1 MAESKILLTRIV
13 NKHDSL
19 DNWNNSNLVLK
30 EGEIALAKV
39 ITTKPDGHGGHYQV
53 PTFLMK
59 VGVEGKKFSELN
71 WLSAPASDVYA
82 WAKNVNAEDVSV
94 KASGATTGKTLA
106 LWFKD
111 LQDADAGLAS
121 DIADLEELVGTTPV
135 VSQIT
140 AAINALD
147 VDTWKNEDGIKFV
160 TAIGETNGKISVT
173 RRVLTKAD
181 IPNIDIAQV
190 TGLQSA
196 LDLKATIAYVNS
208 EVATEKT
215 NREDADENLQD
226 QIDTINETIL
236 ALEGTTHFIGVKTS
250 LPSTAN
256 KGDVVIVGNKE
267 YIYSPDSTTDTD
279 RWIELGDTS
288 AELQRI
294 ADIEATLNSYSKTS
308 TVKAAI
314 AAVVADHAEDVA
326 DLQSKIND
334 KTAIATHN
342 ALAQRVTTAEGKIT
356 NLEARY
362 TDAQVD
368 SAITTK
374 VNALANGQV
383 KTNTQEI
390 SSVKSDLSEY
400 KAEIADRFGDAET
413 ILIFDCGTA
422 TTVI

>member
-1 MAESKILLTRIV
+1 MAESKVLLTRIV

-19 DNWNNSNLVLK
+19 DKWNSSNLLLK

-39 ITTKPDGHGGHYQV
+39 STTKPDGHGGYYQV

-59 VGVEGKKFSELN
+59 VGIEGKKFNELN

-82 WAKNVNAEDVSV
+82 WAKTSTAENVTV
-94 KASGATTGKTLA
+94 KASGSTTGKSLA
-106 LWFKD
+106 AWFKD
-111 LQDADAGLAS
+111 LGDTDASLAAS
-121 DIADLEELVGTTPV
+121 IGDLESLVGTTT
-135 VSQIT
+135 VSAQIT

-147 VDTWKNEDGIKFV
+147 ENTWKNEDGIKFV
-160 TAIGETNGKISVT
+160 TAVGETNGKISVT

-181 IPNIDIAQV
+181 IPNIDISQV
-190 TGLQSA
+190 TGLQGA

-208 EVATEKT
+208 EIASEAST
-215 NREDADENLQD
+215 RESADEDLQD
-226 QIDTINETIL
+226 QIDTINQTIL

-250 LPSTAN
+250 LPSSAN
-256 KGDVVIVGNKE
+256 AGDVVIVGNKE
-267 YIYSPDSTTDTD
+267 YIWSPATTGTNK
-279 RWIELGDTS
+279 WVELGDTS

-326 DLQSKIND
+326 DLQGKID
-334 KTAIATHN
+334 TKTAITTHN

-368 SAITTK
+368 NAITTK

-383 KTNTQEI
+383 KTNTQKIGAVET
-390 SSVKSDLSEY
+390 DLAEY